1 MTDTQDQPPAET
13 AESVRESEFSQ
24 EAPPPPPPA
33 SKRRDMVPW
42 LYGLGFVV
50 LAGAMVYLWQNPANP
65 AATGPSEDMQALSHQ
80 VETLESRIAQLEQR
94 PAAVPTDLSPLSAR
108 LDALERRPAADPAPL
123 ANRLALLEQKA
134 SGDTQVA
141 GRVDA
146 LAGRL
151 EALSG
156 KDDSVQAELTRQIE
170 AEGARIAALEKTSG
184 QMSGIAD
191 RAGKLARIQAA
202 TTALAAGRPLGEI
215 PGAPPALAR
224 YVAVAPPTE
233 AALRLSYPAAERAA
247 LAVTSPE
254 TEGKPFLD
262 RVLARAQDLVTVRQ
276 GDHVIIGDEGAGILA
291 RARTALMAGDL
302 PAAAAAVAD
311 LHGAPAK
318 AMADWLAQA
327 QALLAARAALA
338 DLAAHA

>member
-1 MTDTQDQPPAET
+1 
-13 AESVRESEFSQ
+13 
-24 EAPPPPPPA
+24 
-33 SKRRDMVPW
+33 MVPW

-50 LAGAMVYLWQNPANP
+50 LAGAMVYIWQNPANP
-65 AATGPSEDMQALSHQ
+65 PPAGPSEEVQALSHQ
-80 VETLESRIAQLEQR
+80 VESLESRIAQLEQR
-94 PAAVPTDLSPLSAR
+94 PAPAAVDLSPISAR

-134 SGDTQVA
+134 SGDTQIA
-141 GRVDA
+141 GRVEA

-151 EALSG
+151 DALSG
-156 KDDSVQAELTRQIE
+156 KEESSQTEFTRQLE
-170 AEGARIAALEKTSG
+170 AEGTRIAALEKNAG
-184 QMSGIAD
+184 QLSGIAD

-224 YVAVAPPTE
+224 YAAAPPPTE
-233 AALRLSYPAAERAA
+233 AALRLAYPAAERAA
-247 LAVTSPE
+247 LAATSPE
-254 TEGKPFLD
+254 TDGKPFLD

-291 RARTALMAGDL
+291 RARTAVMAGDL
-302 PAAAAAVAD
+302 PVAAAAIAD
-311 LHGAPAK
+311 LRGAPAK

-338 DLAAHA
+338 DMAAHT